1 MTKSTRSYKNFLG
14 NFIYKNVKPNL
25 FYGFIEKDWGD
36 NAVYIATTAK
46 AIFDYFYLRGLGN
59 IKADVFDVRINWSE
73 ITGRD
78 MDELE
83 GYVRISKSQKMQSV
97 FGVIKKEYVDF

>member
-1 MTKSTRSYKNFLG
+1 MSPTLGTNSYPQFLHLNLPLLTLQNFFREHFLHLARYTALILTSLVA
-14 NFIYKNVKPNL
+14 NFEHYP
-25 FYGFIEKDWGD
+25 
-36 NAVYIATTAK
+36 
-46 AIFDYFYLRGLGN
+46 N